1 VCAAPLTESAD
12 CRRSCRYALEDF
24 STKPPATMG
33 HFIRYVLF
41 AFTCFSVASSAN
53 AEHPCF
59 QLGSTGAV
67 GECLS
72 KELRASD
79 KALAKVATL
88 VSAVKKSD
96 RQAVYKE
103 LVVENVL
110 AADKQWRALLA
121 SECALA
127 GLYYF
132 PGSMTG
138 NAELEC
144 KLTRTIERSKFIGE
158 SDVYRLLVG

>member
-1 VCAAPLTESAD
+1 MRHS
-12 CRRSCRYALEDF
+12 
-24 STKPPATMG
+24 
-33 HFIRYVLF
+33 IRHVLF
-41 AFTCFSVASSAN
+41 AFTCLSAVSSAN
-53 AEHPCF
+53 AEHPC
-59 QLGSTGAV
+59 LLLDSTGAV

-72 KELRASD
+72 KELKASD
-79 KALAKVATL
+79 KVLTQKVAKL
-88 VSAVKKSD
+88 VSAVKKSNRD
-96 RQAVYKE
+96 AMYKE

-144 KLTRTIERSKFIGE
+144 KVTRTLERSKFIGE
-158 SDVYRLLVG
+158 SDVYKFLVNQER

>member
-1 VCAAPLTESAD
+1 MRHS
-12 CRRSCRYALEDF
+12 
-24 STKPPATMG
+24 
-33 HFIRYVLF
+33 IRHVLF
-41 AFTCFSVASSAN
+41 AFTCFSAVSSAN
-53 AEHPCF
+53 AEHPC
-59 QLGSTGAV
+59 LLLDSTGAV

-72 KELRASD
+72 KELKASD
-79 KALAKVATL
+79 KVLTQKVAKL
-88 VSAVKKSD
+88 VSAVKKSNRD
-96 RQAVYKE
+96 AMYKE

-144 KLTRTIERSKFIGE
+144 KVTRTLERSKFIGE
-158 SDVYRLLVG
+158 SDVYKFLVNQER